1 MKESIKNKKEYVK
14 QSMNLSDRIQYLRK
28 ARGISQE
35 GLADQLGVSRQA
47 VSKWES
53 EQSMPDLDKIISM
66 SDYFE
71 VTTDYLLKGVEP
83 VVQKEEEQSI
93 KHRRIAS
100 NICYQLSLGFIGLGI
115 ILSIILADFLKIS
128 ILLTPVLIVQGV
140 GLLVWG
146 TGRNL
151 SEVRPSFQV
160 KLALILFLL
169 FVPLG
174 FLSNV
179 LFPLGKIFPYPT
191 SLAASL
197 TFVTFYLILGV
208 CISLFLKKQDWKQ

>member
-1 MKESIKNKKEYVK
+1 
-14 QSMNLSDRIQYLRK
+14 MNLSDRIQYLRK
-28 ARGISQE
+28 VRGISQE

-174 FLSNV
+174 FLSNI

>member
-1 MKESIKNKKEYVK
+1 
-14 QSMNLSDRIQYLRK
+14 MNLSDRIQYLRK
-28 ARGISQE
+28 VRGISQE
-35 GLADQLGVSRQA
+35 GLAEKLGVSRQA

-66 SDYFE
+66 SDYFA
-71 VTTDYLLKGVEP
+71 VTTDYLLKGIEP

-174 FLSNV
+174 FLSNI
-179 LFPLGKIFPYPT
+179 LFPMGKIFPYPT

>member
-1 MKESIKNKKEYVK
+1 
-14 QSMNLSDRIQYLRK
+14 MNLSDRIQYLRK
-28 ARGISQE
+28 VRGISQE
-35 GLADQLGVSRQA
+35 GLAEKLGVSRQA

-71 VTTDYLLKGVEP
+71 VTTDYLLKGIEP

-174 FLSNV
+174 FLSNI

>member
-1 MKESIKNKKEYVK
+1 MD
-14 QSMNLSDRIQYLRK
+14 LSDRIQYLRK
-28 ARGISQE
+28 VRGISQE
-35 GLADQLGVSRQA
+35 GLAEKLGVSRQA

-71 VTTDYLLKGVEP
+71 VTTDYLLKGIEP

-100 NICYQLSLGFIGLGI
+100 NICYQLSLGFVGLGI

>member
-1 MKESIKNKKEYVK
+1 
-14 QSMNLSDRIQYLRK
+14 MNLSDRIQYLRK

-35 GLADQLGVSRQA
+35 GLADQIGVSRQA

-71 VTTDYLLKGVEP
+71 VTTDYLLKGIEP
-83 VVQKEEEQSI
+83 VVQKEEDQSI
-93 KHRRIAS
+93 EHRRIAS

-128 ILLTPVLIVQGV
+128 VLLTPVLIVQGV

>member
-1 MKESIKNKKEYVK
+1 
-14 QSMNLSDRIQYLRK
+14 MNLSDRIQYLRK
-28 ARGISQE
+28 VRGISQE
-35 GLADQLGVSRQA
+35 GLAEQLGVSRQA

-66 SDYFE
+66 SDYFD
-71 VTTDYLLKGVEP
+71 VTTDYLLKGIEP

>member
-1 MKESIKNKKEYVK
+1 
-14 QSMNLSDRIQYLRK
+14 MNLSDRIQYLRK
-28 ARGISQE
+28 VRGISQE

-66 SDYFE
+66 SDYFA
-71 VTTDYLLKGVEP
+71 VTTDYLLKGIEP

-128 ILLTPVLIVQGV
+128 VLLTPVLIVQGV

-174 FLSNV
+174 FLSNI

>member
-1 MKESIKNKKEYVK
+1 
-14 QSMNLSDRIQYLRK
+14 MNLSDRIQYLRK

-71 VTTDYLLKGVEP
+71 VTTDYLLKGIEP

-93 KHRRIAS
+93 EHRRIAS
-100 NICYQLSLGFIGLGI
+100 NICYQLSLGLVGLGI
-115 ILSIILADFLKIS
+115 ILSIILADFLKVS
-128 ILLTPVLIVQGV
+128 VLLTPVLIVQGV

-146 TGRNL
+146 MGRNL

-179 LFPLGKIFPYPT
+179 LFPMGKIFPYPT

-197 TFVTFYLILGV
+197 AFVTFYLILGV

>member
-1 MKESIKNKKEYVK
+1 
-14 QSMNLSDRIQYLRK
+14 MNLSDRIQYLRK
-28 ARGISQE
+28 VRGISQE

-71 VTTDYLLKGVEP
+71 VTTDYLLKGIEP

-100 NICYQLSLGFIGLGI
+100 NICYQLSLGFVGLGI

-197 TFVTFYLILGV
+197 IFVTFYLILGV

>member
-1 MKESIKNKKEYVK
+1 
-14 QSMNLSDRIQYLRK
+14 MNLSDRIQYLRK

-71 VTTDYLLKGVEP
+71 VTTDYLLKGIEP

-128 ILLTPVLIVQGV
+128 VLLTPVLIVQGV

-160 KLALILFLL
+160 KLALILFLF

>member
-1 MKESIKNKKEYVK
+1 
-14 QSMNLSDRIQYLRK
+14 MNLSDRIQYLRK

-160 KLALILFLL
+160 TLALILFLL

>member
-1 MKESIKNKKEYVK
+1 
-14 QSMNLSDRIQYLRK
+14 MNLSDRIQYLRK
-28 ARGISQE
+28 AQGISQE
-35 GLADQLGVSRQA
+35 GLADQIGVSRQA

-71 VTTDYLLKGVEP
+71 VTTDYLLKGIEP

-128 ILLTPVLIVQGV
+128 VLLTPVLIVQGV

>member
-1 MKESIKNKKEYVK
+1 
-14 QSMNLSDRIQYLRK
+14 MNLSDRIQYLRK

-66 SDYFE
+66 SDYFA
-71 VTTDYLLKGVEP
+71 VTTDYLLKGIEP

-128 ILLTPVLIVQGV
+128 VLLTPVLIVQGV

-151 SEVRPSFQV
+151 SEIRPSFQV

>member
-1 MKESIKNKKEYVK
+1 
-14 QSMNLSDRIQYLRK
+14 MNLSDRIQYLRK
-28 ARGISQE
+28 VQGISQE
-35 GLADQLGVSRQA
+35 GLAEKLGVSRQA

-71 VTTDYLLKGVEP
+71 VTTDYLLKGIEP

-100 NICYQLSLGFIGLGI
+100 NICYQLSLGFVGLGI

-128 ILLTPVLIVQGV
+128 VLLTPVLIVQGV

-160 KLALILFLL
+160 KLALILFLF

>member
-1 MKESIKNKKEYVK
+1 
-14 QSMNLSDRIQYLRK
+14 MNLSDRIQYLRK

-66 SDYFE
+66 SDYFA
-71 VTTDYLLKGVEP
+71 VTTDYLLKGIEP

-100 NICYQLSLGFIGLGI
+100 NICYQLSLGFVGLGI

-128 ILLTPVLIVQGV
+128 VLLTPVLIVQGV

-179 LFPLGKIFPYPT
+179 LFPMGKIFPYPT

-197 TFVTFYLILGV
+197 CHFLPYPSSLHQFVLEKARLEAV
-208 CISLFLKKQDWKQ
+208 KESR

>member
-1 MKESIKNKKEYVK
+1 
-14 QSMNLSDRIQYLRK
+14 MNLSDRIQYLRK

-66 SDYFE
+66 SDYFD
-71 VTTDYLLKGVEP
+71 VTTDYLLKGIEP

-160 KLALILFLL
+160 KLALILFLI

>member
-1 MKESIKNKKEYVK
+1 
-14 QSMNLSDRIQYLRK
+14 MNLSDRIQYLRK
-28 ARGISQE
+28 VRGISQE
-35 GLADQLGVSRQA
+35 GLAEKLGVSRQA

-71 VTTDYLLKGVEP
+71 VTTDYLLKGIEP

-100 NICYQLSLGFIGLGI
+100 NICYQLSLGFVGLGI

-128 ILLTPVLIVQGV
+128 VLLTPVLIVQGV

-151 SEVRPSFQV
+151 SEIRPSFQV
-160 KLALILFLL
+160 KLALILFLI

>member
-1 MKESIKNKKEYVK
+1 
-14 QSMNLSDRIQYLRK
+14 MNLSDRIQYLRK

-35 GLADQLGVSRQA
+35 GLADQLGVSRQS

-71 VTTDYLLKGVEP
+71 VTTDYLLKGIEP

-100 NICYQLSLGFIGLGI
+100 NICYQLSLGFVGLGI

>member
-1 MKESIKNKKEYVK
+1 
-14 QSMNLSDRIQYLRK
+14 MNLSDRIQYLRK
-28 ARGISQE
+28 VRGISQE

-146 TGRNL
+146 MGRNL

-160 KLALILFLL
+160 KLALILFLI

-208 CISLFLKKQDWKQ
+208 CISLFFKKQDWKQ

>member
-1 MKESIKNKKEYVK
+1 
-14 QSMNLSDRIQYLRK
+14 MNLSGRILHLRK

-66 SDYFE
+66 SDYFA
-71 VTTDYLLKGVEP
+71 VTTDYLLKGIEP

-100 NICYQLSLGFIGLGI
+100 NICYQLSLGFVGLGI

-128 ILLTPVLIVQGV
+128 VLLTPVLIVQGV

-174 FLSNV
+174 FLSNI

-208 CISLFLKKQDWKQ
+208 CIRLFLKKQDWKQ

>member
-1 MKESIKNKKEYVK
+1 
-14 QSMNLSDRIQYLRK
+14 MNLSDRIQYLRK
-28 ARGISQE
+28 VRGISQE
-35 GLADQLGVSRQA
+35 GLAEKLGVSRQA

-71 VTTDYLLKGVEP
+71 VTTDYLLKGIEP

-179 LFPLGKIFPYPT
+179 LFPMGKIFPYPT

>member
-1 MKESIKNKKEYVK
+1 
-14 QSMNLSDRIQYLRK
+14 MNLSDRIQYLRK
-28 ARGISQE
+28 MRGISQE

-71 VTTDYLLKGVEP
+71 VTTDYLLKGMEP

-128 ILLTPVLIVQGV
+128 VLLTPVLIVQGV

-174 FLSNV
+174 FLSNI

>member
-1 MKESIKNKKEYVK
+1 
-14 QSMNLSDRIQYLRK
+14 MNLSDRIQYLRK
-28 ARGISQE
+28 ARDISQE

-71 VTTDYLLKGVEP
+71 VTTDYLLKGMEP

-160 KLALILFLL
+160 KLVLILFLL

-174 FLSNV
+174 FLSNI

>member
-1 MKESIKNKKEYVK
+1 
-14 QSMNLSDRIQYLRK
+14 MNLSDRIQYLRK
-28 ARGISQE
+28 VRGISQE
-35 GLADQLGVSRQA
+35 GLAEQLGVSRQA

-71 VTTDYLLKGVEP
+71 VTTDYLLKGIEP

-128 ILLTPVLIVQGV
+128 VLLTPVLIVQGV

-146 TGRNL
+146 IGRNL
-151 SEVRPSFQV
+151 SDVRPSFQV

>member
-1 MKESIKNKKEYVK
+1 
-14 QSMNLSDRIQYLRK
+14 MNLSDRIQYLRK
-28 ARGISQE
+28 VRGISQE

-71 VTTDYLLKGVEP
+71 VTTDYLLKGIEP

-174 FLSNV
+174 FLSNI

>member
-1 MKESIKNKKEYVK
+1 
-14 QSMNLSDRIQYLRK
+14 MNLSDRIQYLRK

-100 NICYQLSLGFIGLGI
+100 NICYQLSLGFVGLGI

-128 ILLTPVLIVQGV
+128 VLLTPVLIVQGV

-151 SEVRPSFQV
+151 SEIRPSFQV
-160 KLALILFLL
+160 KLALILFLI

>member
-1 MKESIKNKKEYVK
+1 
-14 QSMNLSDRIQYLRK
+14 MNLSDRIQYLRK

-71 VTTDYLLKGVEP
+71 VTTDYLLKGIEP

-93 KHRRIAS
+93 RHRRIAS
-100 NICYQLSLGFIGLGI
+100 NICYQLSLGFVGLGI

-128 ILLTPVLIVQGV
+128 VLLTPVLIVQGV

>member
-1 MKESIKNKKEYVK
+1 
-14 QSMNLSDRIQYLRK
+14 MNLSDRIQYLRK
-28 ARGISQE
+28 VRGISQE

-128 ILLTPVLIVQGV
+128 ILLMPVLIVQGV

-174 FLSNV
+174 FLSNI

>member
-1 MKESIKNKKEYVK
+1 
-14 QSMNLSDRIQYLRK
+14 MNLSDRIQYLRK

-35 GLADQLGVSRQA
+35 GLADQIGVSRQA

-66 SDYFE
+66 SDYFA
-71 VTTDYLLKGVEP
+71 VTTDYLLKGIEP

-160 KLALILFLL
+160 KLALILFLI

>member
-1 MKESIKNKKEYVK
+1 
-14 QSMNLSDRIQYLRK
+14 MNLSDRIQYLRK

-35 GLADQLGVSRQA
+35 GLADQIGVSRQA

-71 VTTDYLLKGVEP
+71 VTTDYLLKGIEP

-128 ILLTPVLIVQGV
+128 VLLTPVLIVQGV

>member
-1 MKESIKNKKEYVK
+1 
-14 QSMNLSDRIQYLRK
+14 MNLSDRIQYLRK

-35 GLADQLGVSRQA
+35 GLADQIGVSRQA

-71 VTTDYLLKGVEP
+71 VTTDYLLKGIEP

-174 FLSNV
+174 FLSNI
-179 LFPLGKIFPYPT
+179 LFPMGKIFPYPT

>member
-1 MKESIKNKKEYVK
+1 
-14 QSMNLSDRIQYLRK
+14 MNLSDRIQYLRK

-35 GLADQLGVSRQA
+35 GLADQIGVSRQA

-71 VTTDYLLKGVEP
+71 VTTDYLLKGIEP

-100 NICYQLSLGFIGLGI
+100 NICYQLSLGFVGLGI

-128 ILLTPVLIVQGV
+128 VLLTPVLIVQGV

>member
-1 MKESIKNKKEYVK
+1 MK
-14 QSMNLSDRIQYLRK
+14 LSDRIQYLRK

-174 FLSNV
+174 FLSNI

-208 CISLFLKKQDWKQ
+208 CISLFLKKQRLEAVKESR

>member
-1 MKESIKNKKEYVK
+1 
-14 QSMNLSDRIQYLRK
+14 MNLSDRIQYLRK
-28 ARGISQE
+28 VRGISQE

-71 VTTDYLLKGVEP
+71 VTTDYLLKGIEP

-115 ILSIILADFLKIS
+115 ILSIILADFIKVS
-128 ILLTPVLIVQGV
+128 VLLTPVLIVQGV

>member
-1 MKESIKNKKEYVK
+1 
-14 QSMNLSDRIQYLRK
+14 MNLSDRIQYLRK
-28 ARGISQE
+28 VRGISQE
-35 GLADQLGVSRQA
+35 GLAEKLGVSRQA

-71 VTTDYLLKGVEP
+71 VTTDYLLKGLEP

-100 NICYQLSLGFIGLGI
+100 NICYQLSLGFVGLGI

>member
-1 MKESIKNKKEYVK
+1 
-14 QSMNLSDRIQYLRK
+14 MNLSDRIQYLRK

-71 VTTDYLLKGVEP
+71 VTTDYLLKGMEP

-128 ILLTPVLIVQGV
+128 VLLTPVLIVQGV

-151 SEVRPSFQV
+151 SDVRPSFQV

>member
-1 MKESIKNKKEYVK
+1 
-14 QSMNLSDRIQYLRK
+14 MNLSDRIQYLRK

-35 GLADQLGVSRQA
+35 GLAEKLGVSRQA

-71 VTTDYLLKGVEP
+71 VTTDYLLKGIEP

-100 NICYQLSLGFIGLGI
+100 NICYQLSLGFVGLGI

-128 ILLTPVLIVQGV
+128 VLLTPVLIVQGV

>member
-1 MKESIKNKKEYVK
+1 
-14 QSMNLSDRIQYLRK
+14 MNLSDRIQYLRK
-28 ARGISQE
+28 VRGISQE
-35 GLADQLGVSRQA
+35 GLAEKLGVSRQA

-71 VTTDYLLKGVEP
+71 VTTDYLLKGIEP

-100 NICYQLSLGFIGLGI
+100 NICYQLSLGFVGLGI

-128 ILLTPVLIVQGV
+128 VLLTPVLIVQGV

>member
-1 MKESIKNKKEYVK
+1 
-14 QSMNLSDRIQYLRK
+14 MNLSDRIQYLRK

-71 VTTDYLLKGVEP
+71 VTTDYLLKGIEP

-179 LFPLGKIFPYPT
+179 LFPMGKIFPYPT